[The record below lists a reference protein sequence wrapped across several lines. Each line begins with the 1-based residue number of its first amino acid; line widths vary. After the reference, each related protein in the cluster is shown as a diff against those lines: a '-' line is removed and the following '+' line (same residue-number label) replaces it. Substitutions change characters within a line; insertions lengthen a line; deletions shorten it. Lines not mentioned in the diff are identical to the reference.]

1 MGRSAKVH
9 KRVVSLMSTHAHPGA
24 ERLHPLAIAP
34 QKRTTKPQS
43 QPAPPP
49 EPKSKTK
56 SSGPTTTETV
66 VQSAK
71 KRADLRLKAKN
82 KGKSATKGAD
92 GGHVLGGADYVTL
105 MMGGRRKAAE
115 EALKLP
121 PKDS

>member
-56 SSGPTTTETV
+56 SSGPTTTET
-66 VQSAK
+66 
-71 KRADLRLKAKN
+71 AKN